1 MIYNNER
8 DLNVV
13 DWEQQ
18 NKGVK
23 QEIEDMLNDVANTEG
38 DYKAGYQQAIL
49 NVLSILD
56 YNNIK

>member
-8 DLNVV
+8 DPNVI
-13 DWEQQ
+13 DWENQSVR
-18 NKGVK
+18 K
-23 QEIEDMLNDVANTEG
+23 EIEDMLQDVAVTDG
-38 DYKAGYQQAIL
+38 DYKTGYQQAIL

>member
-8 DLNVV
+8 DPNVV
-13 DWEQQ
+13 DWENQSVR
-18 NKGVK
+18 K
-23 QEIEDMLNDVANTEG
+23 EIEDMLQDVAVTDG
-38 DYKAGYQQAIL
+38 DYKTGYQQAIL

>member
-8 DLNVV
+8 DPNVI
-13 DWEQQ
+13 DWENQS
-18 NKGVK
+18 VR
-23 QEIEDMLNDVANTEG
+23 QEVESMLQDVAVTDG
-38 DYKAGYQQAIL
+38 DYKTGYQQAIL

>member
-8 DLNVV
+8 DPNVI
-13 DWEQQ
+13 DWENQSVR
-18 NKGVK
+18 K
-23 QEIEDMLNDVANTEG
+23 EIEDMLKDVAVTDG
-38 DYKAGYQQAIL
+38 DYKTGYQQAIL

>member
-8 DLNVV
+8 DPNVV
-13 DWEQQ
+13 DWENQS
-18 NKGVK
+18 VR
-23 QEIEDMLNDVANTEG
+23 QEIESMLQDVAVTDG
-38 DYKAGYQQAIL
+38 DYKTGYQQAIL

>member
-8 DLNVV
+8 DPNVV
-13 DWEQQ
+13 DWENQS
-18 NKGVK
+18 VR
-23 QEIEDMLNDVANTEG
+23 QEVESMLQDVAVTDG
-38 DYKAGYQQAIL
+38 DYKTGDQQAIL

>member
-8 DLNVV
+8 DPNVI
-13 DWEQQ
+13 DWENQS
-18 NKGVK
+18 VR
-23 QEIEDMLNDVANTEG
+23 QEVEEMLQDVAVTDG
-38 DYKAGYQQAIL
+38 DYKTGYQQAIL

>member
-8 DLNVV
+8 DPNVT
-13 DWEQQ
+13 DWENQSIR
-18 NKGVK
+18 K
-23 QEIEDMLNDVANTEG
+23 EIEDMLQDVAATDG
-38 DYKAGYQQAIL
+38 DYKTGYQQAIL

>member
-8 DLNVV
+8 DPNVV
-13 DWEQQ
+13 DWE
-18 NKGVK
+18 NHSVRK
-23 QEIEDMLNDVANTEG
+23 EIEDMLQDVAVTDG
-38 DYKAGYQQAIL
+38 DYKTGYQQAIL